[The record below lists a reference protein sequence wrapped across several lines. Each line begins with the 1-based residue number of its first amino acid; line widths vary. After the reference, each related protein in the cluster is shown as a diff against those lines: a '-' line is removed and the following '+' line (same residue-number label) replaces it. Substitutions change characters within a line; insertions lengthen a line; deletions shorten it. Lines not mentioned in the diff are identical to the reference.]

1 MEYTVEYEKLYAES
15 NIIMG
20 IEMAGINI
28 NIVGVIVALALS
40 IILIIRKLN
49 PALALFL
56 GTVVGALIGGASLF
70 QTLDIVMLGGR
81 QSVRIVITIIAGA
94 VLAGTL
100 IESGAAESIARGIVR
115 GLGEKRAVIAIALS
129 AMMLTGVGVFLP
141 VMAIIIAPIALS
153 VAFKANVSKFAAL
166 LAISGGSKAG
176 NMISPNPNAI
186 AAADVFDL
194 YLSEVMIYG
203 AVPAAIGIIATII
216 ICSMMKKRGFMVK
229 KEDMDNIDES
239 GKGLPSFK
247 TAIIAP
253 VLTIGLLM
261 LNPIG
266 DIAGISFLMSKN
278 LPLDPFFVLPLAAVI
293 GTICMGK
300 GKHVADYATKGVLR
314 LAPIV
319 LMLIGASALGVLI
332 THSVF
337 PGMIENAMIALG
349 MPAVLLAP
357 ISGTI
362 FGGAVGSTAVG
373 VVIAGGS
380 FSGTLLAAGVSGVAA
395 AVMIHVGAG
404 FIDIVPHGNYFLASH
419 QGMKTTIKERI
430 SVMPW
435 EALIG
440 GIMTVGVTLIYGFI
454 WIV

>member
-1 MEYTVEYEKLYAES
+1 
-15 NIIMG
+15 
-20 IEMAGINI
+20 
-28 NIVGVIVALALS
+28 
-40 IILIIRKLN
+40 
-49 PALALFL
+49 
-56 GTVVGALIGGASLF
+56 
-70 QTLDIVMLGGR
+70 
-81 QSVRIVITIIAGA
+81 
-94 VLAGTL
+94 
-100 IESGAAESIARGIVR
+100 
-115 GLGEKRAVIAIALS
+115 
-129 AMMLTGVGVFLP
+129 VFLP

-186 AAADVFDL
+186 AAAGAFDL
-194 YLSEVMIYG
+194 NLSEVMIYG
-203 AVPAAIGIIATII
+203 AVPAAIGIIATVI
-216 ICSMMKKRGFMVK
+216 ICSLMKKRGFMVK
-229 KEDMDNIDES
+229 SGDIDNVVGDTNDAE
-239 GKGLPSFK
+239 KRLPSFK

-266 DIAGISFLMSKN
+266 DIAGISFLMSDN
-278 LPLDPFFVLPLAAVI
+278 LPLDPFFVLPIAAVV

-300 GKHVADYATKGVLR
+300 GKHIADYATKGVLR

-337 PGMIENAMIALG
+337 PGMIEDAMIALG

-373 VVIAGGS
+373 VVIAGGA
-380 FSGTLLAAGVSGVAA
+380 FSETLVAAGVSGVAA
-395 AVMIHVGAG
+395 AVMIHAGAA

-419 QGMKTTIKERI
+419 QGMKTTIKERM

-440 GIMTVGVTLIYGFI
+440 GIMAAGATLVYGFI
-454 WIV
+454 WVL

>member
-1 MEYTVEYEKLYAES
+1 MESIES

-20 IEMAGINI
+20 IDMAGINI
-28 NIVGVIVALALS
+28 NIVGVIVALG
-40 IILIIRKLN
+40 ITIFLIIRKLN

-56 GTVVGALIGGASLF
+56 GTVVGAFVGGADLSGALN
-70 QTLDIVMLGGR
+70 IVRLGGA
-81 QSVRIVITIIAGA
+81 QAVNITITIIAGA
-94 VLAGTL
+94 VLAGVL

-129 AMMLTGVGVFLP
+129 AMILTGVGVFLP

-153 VAFKANVSKFAAL
+153 VAHKANVSKFAAL

-176 NMISPNPNAI
+176 NMVSPNPNAI
-186 AAADVFDL
+186 AAAGAFDL
-194 YLSEVMIYG
+194 NLSEVMIGG
-203 AVPAAIGIIATII
+203 AVPAAFAIMATVI
-216 ICSMMKKRGFMVK
+216 ICSLMKNRNFKVK
-229 KEDMDNIDES
+229 DEDIEGIQDLAE
-239 GKGLPSFK
+239 GLPSFK
-247 TAIIAP
+247 RAIAAP
-253 VLTIGLLM
+253 ALTVMLLM

-266 DIAGISFLMSKN
+266 DIAGISFLSSEN
-278 LPLDPFFVLPLAAVI
+278 LPLHPFFVLPLAAVI
-293 GTICMGK
+293 GTVIMGK
-300 GKHVADYATKGVLR
+300 ARSIGDFATKGVLR

-332 THSVF
+332 TYSVF
-337 PGMIENAMIALG
+337 PAMIESAMTAMGI
-349 MPAVLLAP
+349 PTVLLAS

-373 VVIAGGS
+373 VLIAGGA
-380 FSGTLLAAGVSGVAA
+380 FSETLLAAGVSGVAA
-395 AVMIHVGAG
+395 AVMIHAGAG

-419 QGMKTTIKERI
+419 QGMKTSIKERI

-440 GIMTVGVTLIYGFI
+440 GIMTVGVTVVYGFI
-454 WIV
+454 LN